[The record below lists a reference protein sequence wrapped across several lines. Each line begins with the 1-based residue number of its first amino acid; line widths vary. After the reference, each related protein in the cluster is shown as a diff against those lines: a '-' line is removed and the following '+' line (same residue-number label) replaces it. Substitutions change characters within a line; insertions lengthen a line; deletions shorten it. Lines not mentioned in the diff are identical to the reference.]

1 MRGGK
6 LLMGMKNLANKW
18 WHTLSVFQQNTEW
31 SKKTMALNSAHV
43 RAWKGMSH
51 RAGSAALRWKSAE
64 NRGSCVNSQHR
75 RRSVQKPAT
84 QKRGPRTIRKRPKG
98 HLASSPPPDVDE
110 QTEFRNMPSK
120 QTLLLTQLNGSGIQL
135 QAKAAKKPH
144 VQCKAKTGWKEEG
157 WERHAVPPLMQNAVA
172 FINVR

>member
-1 MRGGK
+1 MSS
-6 LLMGMKNLANKW
+6 LMKRLAEDSATGR
-18 WHTLSVFQQNTEW
+18 HHSW
-31 SKKTMALNSAHV
+31 SKIWSGLRRQWLWIQLTWEHEKECPTEPALQP
-43 RAWKGMSH
+43 WD
-51 RAGSAALRWKSAE
+51 GSLQRTE
-64 NRGSCVNSQHR
+64 GSCVNSQHR
-75 RRSVQKPAT
+75 RRSVQKAAM

-144 VQCKAKTGWKEEG
+144 VQCKAKTGWKEED